1 MARYAIEI
9 VQKAE
14 KEYLKLPQSVKRRIQ
29 ELILSLENEPRPV
42 GSKKLKET
50 SYYRVRSGD
59 FRIVYSIDDK
69 FRYVKILSIGHRKD
83 IYRSL

>member
-1 MARYAIEI
+1 MARYFVEI

-14 KEYLKLPQSVKRRIQ
+14 KEYLRLPQSVKHRIQ
-29 ELILSLENEPRPV
+29 ELILSLEIEPRPS

-50 SYYRVRSGD
+50 AYYRVRSGD

-69 FRYVKILSIGHRKD
+69 ARLVKILSIGHRKE
-83 IYRSL
+83 ICRSL

>member
-29 ELILSLENEPRPV
+29 ELILSLEEEPRPFV
-42 GSKKLKET
+42 T
-50 SYYRVRSGD
+50 
-59 FRIVYSIDDK
+59 
-69 FRYVKILSIGHRKD
+69 
-83 IYRSL
+83 

>member
-9 VQKAE
+9 VQNAE
-14 KEYLKLPQSVKRRIQ
+14 KEYLKLPQSVKHRIQ
-29 ELILSLENEPRPV
+29 ELILSLEIEPRPS

-50 SYYRVRSGD
+50 AYYRGRSGD
-59 FRIVYSIDDK
+59 FRIVYIIDDK
-69 FRYVKILSIGHRKD
+69 ARLVKILSIGHRKE